1 MKILNIR
8 FSEVAHLIISD
19 LVDMT
24 KATNSEVARAALHIG
39 LLEIRALAAV
49 DVERAKE
56 IVAINNLKSK

>member
-19 LVDMT
+19 LVDIT

-39 LLEIRALAAV
+39 LSEIRALAAV

>member
-1 MKILNIR
+1 MKILNVR

-19 LVDMT
+19 LVDIT
-24 KATNSEVARAALHIG
+24 KGTNSEVSRAALHIG

>member
-19 LVDMT
+19 LVDIT
-24 KATNSEVARAALHIG
+24 KGTNSEVARAALYIG
-39 LLEIRALAAV
+39 LLEIRALAAI
-49 DVERAKE
+49 DLERAKE

>member
-19 LVDMT
+19 LVDIT
-24 KATNSEVARAALHIG
+24 KGTNSEVARAALHIG
-39 LLEIRALAAV
+39 LLEIRELAAV

>member
-8 FSEVAHLIISD
+8 FSEVAHHIISD